1 MNSNIKFTLFI
12 LLGILTVSCQK
23 VVELKVDEPD
33 PQVAV
38 EGVIT
43 NNAGESYVK
52 LEWTKTYF
60 SKEAP
65 EAVREALVTITDDA
79 GNTVVFSE
87 NSPGMYTGPSSFA
100 GIIGRTYQLE
110 VDYDGGTLQATS
122 TLPDTVPVLA
132 LELVKATAADPQW
145 EEGYHLLGTMLNQP
159 TVKNYYKTEALI
171 NGKRQL
177 TTASDLVVFDDQAF
191 GEGFTA
197 TGAIAF
203 WDEKDEN
210 KPQVGDT
217 LSIRLYSLDES
228 SYNFYL
234 ALADT
239 PMQGGIF
246 GKNPANV
253 PSNIEGGLGLFQAYS
268 YTLSGEVIVEE

>member
-1 MNSNIKFTLFI
+1 MNSIIKFILFI
-12 LLGILTVSCQK
+12 LLGILSASCQK
-23 VVELKVDEPD
+23 VVELKVDEPE

-43 NNAGESYVK
+43 NNAGESYLK
-52 LEWTKTYF
+52 LQWSKTYF

-65 EAVREALVTITDDA
+65 EAVREALVTITDDE
-79 GNTVVFSE
+79 GNVIVFTES
-87 NSPGMYTGPSSFA
+87 SPGMYTGPASFA

-159 TVKNYYKTEALI
+159 AIKNYYKTEALI

-197 TGAIAF
+197 TGAVAF
-203 WDEKDEN
+203 WDEEDEN

-217 LSIRLYSLDES
+217 LSIRLFSLDKS

-246 GKNPANV
+246 GKNPANA